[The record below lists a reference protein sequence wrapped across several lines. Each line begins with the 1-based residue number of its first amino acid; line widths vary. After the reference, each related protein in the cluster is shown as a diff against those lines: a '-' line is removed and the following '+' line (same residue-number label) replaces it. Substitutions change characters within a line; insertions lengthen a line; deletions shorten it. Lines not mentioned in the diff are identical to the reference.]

1 MTAPHDLAATPIHLG
16 GVQAVT
22 QDGFDGSPAW
32 FERYAEQHP
41 DGGFLVTTFSFD
53 RPWDSWEM
61 HPVGDEVVL
70 CVAGSMTLHQET
82 AAGEFRTVTL
92 GPGEYV
98 VNEPGTWHT
107 ADVDGSATGVFVTA
121 GEGTQHRPR

>member
-1 MTAPHDLAATPIHLG
+1 
-16 GVQAVT
+16 
-22 QDGFDGSPAW
+22 
-32 FERYAEQHP
+32 
-41 DGGFLVTTFSFD
+41 
-53 RPWDSWEM
+53 M
-61 HPVGDEVVL
+61 HPSGDEVVL

-82 AAGEFRTVTL
+82 ADGRSRTVRI

-107 ADVDGSATGVFVTA
+107 ADGEGSATGVFITA

>member
-1 MTAPHDLAATPIHLG
+1 MAGPQELTNTPIHLD
-16 GVQAVT
+16 GVDAVVMT
-22 QDGFDGSPAW
+22 DFDGSPAW
-32 FERYAEQHP
+32 FERYSEAHP
-41 DGGFLVTTFSFD
+41 EAGFLVTSFAFD
-53 RPWDSWEM
+53 QPWDSWEM
-61 HPVGDEVVL
+61 HPAGDEIVL

-82 AAGEFRTVTL
+82 AEGESRTVTL

-107 ADVDGSATGVFVTA
+107 ADVDGSATGVFITA